1 MNLGRWFTLAGIVL
15 NTVGIF
21 IVAGGILETRRVF
34 LPSSAPIL
42 TLTKKEFHRRLQRLN
57 AWWFQLLRPVGRS
70 LEQSWSVGTAVATG
84 NLTSPPTFQG
94 TTDDRLAQ
102 LQRAIARHAEEL
114 AEVENRLTKET
125 EQREAATNAIRSDLT
140 SARGDLEDKIVRAA
154 AGNLT
159 LEVWGV
165 VFVGLGLLLQAFGV
179 LVR

>member
-15 NTVGIF
+15 NAVGIF

-34 LPSSAPIL
+34 LPSDPPIP
-42 TLTKKEFHRRLQRLN
+42 TVIKKGFHRRLQRLN
-57 AWWFQLLRPVGRS
+57 AWWFHLLRPVGRS
-70 LEQSWSVGTAVATG
+70 LEQSWSVGTSLAKG
-84 NLTSPPTFQG
+84 NLTSLPTFHG
-94 TTDDRLAQ
+94 TTDERLAQ
-102 LQRAIARHAEEL
+102 LQRAIAKHVEEL
-114 AEVENRLTKET
+114 AEVESRLTKET
-125 EQREAATNAIRSDLT
+125 EEREAATNAIRSELT

-165 VFVGLGLLLQAFGV
+165 VFVGLGLILQALGV